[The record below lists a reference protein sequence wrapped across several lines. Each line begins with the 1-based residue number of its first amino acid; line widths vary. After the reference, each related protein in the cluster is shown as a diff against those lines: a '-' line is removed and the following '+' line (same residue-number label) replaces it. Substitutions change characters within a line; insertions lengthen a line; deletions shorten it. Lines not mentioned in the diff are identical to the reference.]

1 MNAPMPP
8 PPPPPPAPSAPSAP
22 FSVPHNGSHCAI
34 DKSQL
39 LADICKGTTLRKTTT
54 MEKCPT
60 NAPPFNSYD
69 NQIQSTKDLLQ
80 AELCSTLKRRKNV
93 PPIIDPPKYQYPRY
107 EDELDSKISSTT
119 NSCDIKTDMM
129 KSPINAIKPIPV
141 IPSKLSSTDNTNK
154 LSNGND
160 KFDAYVQDSNATIAK
175 PLISHGKPNFTLPRK
190 TEKKALFEQKTN
202 DGNQYQP
209 VFKTPMTPMTSSSL
223 VKSANIGMDRNL
235 NQSSN
240 MNVTIINKS
249 TEPISP
255 KTRNVLNRSKS
266 IDNAIAS
273 SPPPLPA
280 KLPSTRL
287 YITRTEEPKTNDNDT
302 KKLFISHGKP
312 NFVVPSKSKS
322 KIIIKTSPPRST
334 KEKCENYLEVKIK
347 SLKPQKSIDDTLH
360 VDKKVSNDIE
370 PAVHQLE
377 SAIRSLK
384 SFKSVDDT
392 IDDAI
397 PIEHNE
403 LHRAL
408 TKLRSIDDSDG
419 FSRTPNWSG
428 RSTPASELSAD
439 SGNVSPPP
447 STFGKTI
454 TQENH
459 TSYSNFEQKTVVSFS
474 KDLID
479 APNRYPESIKVT
491 KTISSHTTSTVQQTV
506 FNNIKFV
513 IDDQGQV
520 MRNNY

>member
-1 MNAPMPP
+1 M
-8 PPPPPPAPSAPSAP
+8 
-22 FSVPHNGSHCAI
+22 
-34 DKSQL
+34 
-39 LADICKGTTLRKTTT
+39 
-54 MEKCPT
+54 
-60 NAPPFNSYD
+60 
-69 NQIQSTKDLLQ
+69 
-80 AELCSTLKRRKNV
+80 KRRKNV

-107 EDELDSKISSTT
+107 EDELDSKISIT
-119 NSCDIKTDMM
+119 NGCDIKLDAI
-129 KSPINAIKPIPV
+129 KSPVNIIKPIPV
-141 IPSKLSSTDNTNK
+141 IPSKLTSNDNANK
-154 LSNGND
+154 LSKVHD
-160 KFDAYVQDSNATIAK
+160 KLDTFAQDSNATIAK
-175 PLISHGKPNFTLPRK
+175 PLISHGKPNFTLPRR

-209 VFKTPMTPMTSSSL
+209 VFKTPMTPMTPMSPMLPMPQITSSSL
-223 VKSANIGMDRNL
+223 VKTANIGIDNNL

-240 MNVTIINKS
+240 LNVTIINKS
-249 TEPISP
+249 IEPISP
-255 KTRNVLNRSKS
+255 KTRNVLDRSRS
-266 IDNAIAS
+266 IDTAIVS
-273 SPPPLPA
+273 SPPPLPV
-280 KLPSTRL
+280 KLPSTKL
-287 YITRTEEPKTNDNDT
+287 YITKKDEPKTNETDT

-312 NFVVPSKSKS
+312 NFVMPSKIKT
-322 KIIIKTSPPRST
+322 KVIIKPSPPRST

-347 SLKPQKSIDDTLH
+347 SLKPQKSIDDTLN
-360 VDKKVSNDIE
+360 VDKKLSHDIE
-370 PAVHQLE
+370 PAVNQLE

-419 FSRTPNWSG
+419 YSKTPNWSG

-491 KTISSHTTSTVQQTV
+491 KTISSHTTSTLQQTV

-513 IDDQGQV
+513 IDDQVQV